1 MSAVLLHEKLHGRI
15 QGAGMGARAFLEL
28 PSAIPLTPLLH
39 GLFMTCKRQAWRKR
53 TGMSKLTHIDDT
65 GAARMVD
72 VSQKDITRRTARAG
86 GHVFMQPETFATLM
100 EGAAK
105 KGDVLAVARIAGIMA
120 AKRTHEL
127 IPLCH
132 PLPIT
137 KVTVDFIPD
146 EATSSIAVQAMCKVD
161 GKTGIEMEAL
171 TAVSVACLTIYD
183 MLKAVDRAMRITDI
197 RLLEKKGG
205 KSGHYIAKEDQ

>member
-1 MSAVLLHEKLHGRI
+1 M
-15 QGAGMGARAFLEL
+15 
-28 PSAIPLTPLLH
+28 
-39 GLFMTCKRQAWRKR
+39 
-53 TGMSKLTHIDDT
+53 GMSKLTHIDDT

-72 VSQKDITRRTARAG
+72 VSQKDITRRTAIAG
-86 GHVFMQPETFATLM
+86 GRVFMQPETFAALM

-120 AKRTHEL
+120 AKKTHEL

-146 EATSSIAVQAMCKVD
+146 EATSSIAVQAICKVD

-183 MLKAVDRAMRITDI
+183 MLKAMDRAMRITDI

-205 KSGHYIAKEDQ
+205 KSGHYIAEDGQ